1 MKGGGKMLL
10 SNYDFYDI
18 YSILVSIR
26 FQPQG
31 KDNIQIIQAVIDVLD
46 APQDKNI
53 IEDNLI
59 RKKARAIKEL
69 DNELFRFVFVDN
81 IYTYGQKI
89 IKDSFSY
96 LFLSNGLKKIL
107 DCLTAKD
114 YLQAQALADALH
126 NVPILFADGCK
137 NFKKTVKIQFR
148 EYNRIYKTDLMKEL
162 SK

>member
-53 IEDNLI
+53 
-59 RKKARAIKEL
+59 
-69 DNELFRFVFVDN
+69 
-81 IYTYGQKI
+81 
-89 IKDSFSY
+89 
-96 LFLSNGLKKIL
+96 
-107 DCLTAKD
+107 
-114 YLQAQALADALH
+114 
-126 NVPILFADGCK
+126 
-137 NFKKTVKIQFR
+137 
-148 EYNRIYKTDLMKEL
+148 
-162 SK
+162 